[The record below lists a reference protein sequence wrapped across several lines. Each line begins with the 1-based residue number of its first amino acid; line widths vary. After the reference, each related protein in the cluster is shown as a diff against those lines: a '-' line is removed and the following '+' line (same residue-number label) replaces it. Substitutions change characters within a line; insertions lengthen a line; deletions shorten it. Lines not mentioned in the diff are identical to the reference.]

1 MSFEQYVGTHSEAY
15 EDSSS
20 DDEMNYEAPNF
31 VYGNL
36 IDFPDA
42 NSTITPEGNVIRD
55 EKYGEANI
63 ARFFTLITE
72 GLSVPKAAKQT
83 GIPRST
89 AYELKGAW
97 NDSDGTVYPPGCI
110 KRKSKANSN
119 TRFKNT
125 RLNSEHTAFLIE
137 QIDNNP
143 CITIADVSQLLCSK
157 FEGLS
162 ISSSAVRN
170 HIVNHCKISLKN
182 VKPYKLERDSDR
194 TIRLRFEF
202 INAWKAIGVDYMKNC
217 MFVDEAGF
225 NSHQT
230 GSRGWSKVGEPAV
243 AKIPKNKNPLKPS
256 DVEKIEKEFPL
267 PDNKKKRKANVDDN
281 APKRKISKDTTAY
294 HVVKFI
300 EQTMNILD
308 QQGKREVYIVM
319 NNSAIHATIFTLLKS
334 DRRMLVQDQVVYE
347 ATPLD
352 EIVLNQ
358 TQKELLKLSAYNSLF

>member
-1 MSFEQYVGTHSEAY
+1 M
-15 EDSSS
+15 
-20 DDEMNYEAPNF
+20 
-31 VYGNL
+31 
-36 IDFPDA
+36 
-42 NSTITPEGNVIRD
+42 PEKNISIQIYN
-55 EKYGEANI
+55 KYGEANI

-162 ISSSAVRN
+162 ISSSAVRDY
-170 HIVNHCKISLKN
+170 IVNHCKISLKN
-182 VKPYKLERDSDR
+182 VKLYHLERDSDR

-202 INAWKAIGVDYMKNC
+202 INAWKSVDVDYMKNC

-230 GSRGWSKVGEPAV
+230 GSRGWSKVGELAV
-243 AKIPKNKNPLKPS
+243 AKIPK
-256 DVEKIEKEFPL
+256 KEGV
-267 PDNKKKRKANVDDN
+267 N
-281 APKRKISKDTTAY
+281 IS
-294 HVVKFI
+294 I
-300 EQTMNILD
+300 I
-308 QQGKREVYIVM
+308 GCI
-319 NNSAIHATIFTLLKS
+319 SS
-334 DRRMLVQDQVVYE
+334 
-347 ATPLD
+347 
-352 EIVLNQ
+352 
-358 TQKELLKLSAYNSLF
+358 